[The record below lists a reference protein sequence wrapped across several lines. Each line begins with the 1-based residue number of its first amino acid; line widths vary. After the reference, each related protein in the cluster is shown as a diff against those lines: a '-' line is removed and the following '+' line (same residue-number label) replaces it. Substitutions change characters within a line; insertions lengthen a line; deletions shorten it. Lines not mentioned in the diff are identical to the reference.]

1 VWSRVWSANMNGAK
15 KTAFALVDC
24 NNFYASCEKLFRPDL
39 KHTPVVV
46 LSNNDGCI
54 VARSKEVK
62 ALGIKMGVPMFQV
75 RDAIKKHGIV
85 CFSSNYALY
94 ADMSNR
100 VMTILEEEA
109 PRLEV
114 YSIDEAFLDLT
125 GVGHVTDL
133 LAFGKGLKAKVDQWT
148 GITVG
153 VGIAPTKTL
162 AKLANH
168 AAKQYPATGSVVDLM
183 DPDRQKRLLALVDV
197 SDVWGVGRRTTAK
210 LKARGV
216 NTALDLANANPKS
229 IRSEFSVVLERTVR
243 ELNGVSCLDLELLRP
258 TKQQIICSRSF
269 GHKVTDKRELRE
281 AIAKYTTRAAEKLRG
296 EKRLCR
302 SVSVFIRTSP
312 FVPSEPQYSKIL
324 SAELPCP
331 TDDTRDLLAI
341 ADVLFDRLYRAGYR
355 YAKGGVMLADF
366 YEQGLFQ
373 QDFLR
378 ADSARHH
385 SKALM
390 GVMDT
395 INHSGLGHV
404 FFASQGV
411 SPQWSMKREH
421 LSPAYTT
428 KWDDLPKVW

>member
-1 VWSRVWSANMNGAK
+1 M

-39 KHTPVVV
+39 KHTPVAV

-75 RDAIKKHGIV
+75 QDEIRKHGIV

-94 ADMSNR
+94 ADLSNR

-114 YSIDEAFLDLT
+114 YSIDEAFMDLT
-125 GVGHVTDL
+125 GVDHLTDL
-133 LAFGKGLKAKVDQWT
+133 LAFGKRVKAKVDQWT

-168 AAKQYPATGSVVDLM
+168 AAKKYPATGSVVDLM
-183 DPDRQKRLLALVDV
+183 DPNRQKRLLAIVEV

-210 LKARGV
+210 LKARGIH
-216 NTALDLANANPKS
+216 TALDLANADPKS
-229 IRSEFSVVLERTVR
+229 IRSEFSVVLERTIR

-302 SVSVFIRTSP
+302 VVSVFIRTSP
-312 FVPSEPQYSKIL
+312 FIPNEPQYSKTL
-324 SAELPCP
+324 SVELPNP
-331 TDDTRDLLAI
+331 TDDTRDLLEV
-341 ADVLFDRLYRAGYR
+341 ADVLFRRIYRAGYR

-366 YEQGLFQ
+366 YEHDAFQ
-373 QDFLR
+373 QDLFR
-378 ADSARHH
+378 ADNTKIN
-385 SKALM
+385 SKTLM
-390 GVMDT
+390 NVVDK
-395 INHSGLGHV
+395 INHSGLGNV

-428 KWDDLPKVW
+428 RWNELPKVY

>member
-1 VWSRVWSANMNGAK
+1 M
-15 KTAFALVDC
+15 KTVFALVDC

-54 VARSKEVK
+54 VARSKEAK
-62 ALGIKMGVPMFQV
+62 ALGIKMGVPLFQIQ
-75 RDAIKKHGIV
+75 DELKQHGIV

-94 ADMSNR
+94 ADLSNR

-114 YSIDEAFLDLT
+114 YSIDEAFMDLT
-125 GVGHVTDL
+125 GVNNVMDL
-133 LAFGKGLKAKVDQWT
+133 LAFGQQVKAKVDQWT

-168 AAKQYPATGSVVDLM
+168 AAKKYPGTGSVVDLM
-183 DPDRQKRLLALVDV
+183 DPDRQKRLLAIVEV
-197 SDVWGVGRRTTAK
+197 GDVWGVGRRTTAK
-210 LKARGV
+210 LKTRGIH
-216 NTALDLANANPKS
+216 TALDLANADPKS
-229 IRSEFSVVLERTVR
+229 IRSEFSVVLERTIR
-243 ELNGVSCLDLELLRP
+243 ELNGVSCLDLELVRP

-296 EKRLCR
+296 EKRFCR
-302 SVSVFIRTSP
+302 VVSVFVRTSP
-312 FVPSEPQYSKIL
+312 FIPNEPQYSKTL
-324 SAELPCP
+324 SAELPNP
-331 TDDTRDLLAI
+331 TDDTRDLLEV
-341 ADVLFDRLYRAGYR
+341 ADVLFRRIYRSGYR

-366 YEQGLFQ
+366 YEHGAFQ
-373 QDFLR
+373 QDLFQ
-378 ADSARHH
+378 ADNTKIN

-390 GVMDT
+390 SVVDK
-395 INHSGLGHV
+395 INHSGLGKV

-428 KWDDLPKVW
+428 RWDELPKVY

>member
-1 VWSRVWSANMNGAK
+1 M

-75 RDAIKKHGIV
+75 QDEIRQHGIV

-114 YSIDEAFLDLT
+114 YSIDEAFMDLS
-125 GVGHVTDL
+125 GVDHVVGL
-133 LAFGKGLKAKVDQWT
+133 LEFGKQVKVKVDQWT

-168 AAKQYPATGSVVDLM
+168 AAKKYPATGSVVDLM
-183 DPDRQKRLLALVDV
+183 DPERQKRLLALVEV

-216 NTALDLANANPKS
+216 HTALDLANADPKT
-229 IRSEFSVVLERTVR
+229 IRSEFSVVLERTIR
-243 ELNGVSCLDLELLRP
+243 ELNGVSCLDLELVRP

-281 AIAKYTTRAAEKLRG
+281 AVAKYTTRAAEKLRG

-302 SVSVFIRTSP
+302 VVSVFVRTSP
-312 FVPSEPQYSKIL
+312 FIPNEPQYSKTL
-324 SAELPCP
+324 SAELPNP
-331 TDDTRDLLAI
+331 TDDTRDLLEVANE
-341 ADVLFDRLYRAGYR
+341 LFKRIYRAGFR

-366 YEQGLFQ
+366 YEQGAFQ
-373 QDFLR
+373 QDLFR
-378 ADSARHH
+378 ADNPKIN

-390 GVMDT
+390 SVVDK
-395 INHSGLGHV
+395 INHSGLGNV

-411 SPQWSMKREH
+411 SPQWAMKREH
-421 LSPAYTT
+421 LSPGYTT
-428 KWDDLPKVW
+428 RWDELPKVW

>member
-1 VWSRVWSANMNGAK
+1 M
-15 KTAFALVDC
+15 KTVFALVDC

-39 KHTPVVV
+39 KHTPVAV

-75 RDAIKKHGIV
+75 QDEIRKHGIV

-94 ADMSNR
+94 ADLSNR

-114 YSIDEAFLDLT
+114 YSIDEAFMDLT
-125 GVGHVTDL
+125 GVDHVTDL
-133 LAFGKGLKAKVDQWT
+133 LAFGKRVKAKVDKWT

-153 VGIAPTKTL
+153 VGIASTKTL

-168 AAKQYPATGSVVDLM
+168 AAKKYPATGSVVDLM
-183 DPDRQKRLLALVDV
+183 DPDRQKRLLALLDV

-210 LKARGV
+210 LKARGIH
-216 NTALDLANANPKS
+216 TALDLASADPKS
-229 IRSEFSVVLERTVR
+229 IRSEFSVVLERTIR
-243 ELNGVSCLDLELLRP
+243 ELNGVSCLDLELIRP

-302 SVSVFIRTSP
+302 VVNVFIRTSP
-312 FVPSEPQYSKIL
+312 FIPNEPQYSKTL
-324 SAELPCP
+324 SAELPNP
-331 TDDTRDLLAI
+331 TDDTRDLLEVAG
-341 ADVLFDRLYRAGYR
+341 VLFNRLWREGFR
-355 YAKGGVMLADF
+355 YMKAGVMLADF
-366 YEQGLFQ
+366 YEHGAFQ
-373 QDFLR
+373 QDLFR
-378 ADSARHH
+378 ADNTKIN

-390 GVMDT
+390 DVVDK
-395 INHSGLGHV
+395 INHSGLGNV

-428 KWDDLPKVW
+428 KWDELPKVY

>member
-1 VWSRVWSANMNGAK
+1 M
-15 KTAFALVDC
+15 KTVFALVDC

-39 KHTPVVV
+39 KHTPVAV

-75 RDAIKKHGIV
+75 QDEIRKHGIV

-94 ADMSNR
+94 ADLSNR

-114 YSIDEAFLDLT
+114 YSIDEAFMDLT
-125 GVGHVTDL
+125 GVDHVTDL
-133 LAFGKGLKAKVDQWT
+133 LAFGKRVKAKVDQWT

-168 AAKQYPATGSVVDLM
+168 AAKKYPATGSVVDLM
-183 DPDRQKRLLALVDV
+183 NPDRQKRLLAIVDV

-210 LKARGV
+210 LKARGIH
-216 NTALDLANANPKS
+216 TALDLANADPKS
-229 IRSEFSVVLERTVR
+229 IRSEFSVVLERTIR

-302 SVSVFIRTSP
+302 VVSVFVRTSP
-312 FVPSEPQYSKIL
+312 FIPNEPQYSKTL
-324 SAELPCP
+324 SAELPNP
-331 TDDTRDLLAI
+331 TDDTRDLLEV
-341 ADVLFDRLYRAGYR
+341 ADVLFRRIYRAGYR

-366 YEQGLFQ
+366 YEHGAFQ
-373 QDFLR
+373 QDLFR
-378 ADSARHH
+378 ADNTKIN

-390 GVMDT
+390 NVVDK
-395 INHSGLGHV
+395 INHSGLGNV

-411 SPQWSMKREH
+411 SPQWAMKREH

-428 KWDDLPKVW
+428 NWEELSKVW

>member
-1 VWSRVWSANMNGAK
+1 MCPW
-15 KTAFALVDC
+15 LVIRSY
-24 NNFYASCEKLFRPDL
+24 NFYASCEKLFRPDL
-39 KHTPVVV
+39 KHTPAEV

-75 RDAIKKHGIV
+75 QDEIRKHGIV

-94 ADMSNR
+94 ADLSNR

-114 YSIDEAFLDLT
+114 YSIDEAFMDLT
-125 GVGHVTDL
+125 GVDHVTDL
-133 LAFGKGLKAKVDQWT
+133 LAFGKRVKAKIDQWT

-153 VGIAPTKTL
+153 VGIAPSKTL
-162 AKLANH
+162 AKLANY
-168 AAKQYPATGSVVDLM
+168 AAKKYPATGSVVDLM
-183 DPDRQKRLLALVDV
+183 DPDRQKCLLAIVEV

-210 LKARGV
+210 LKARGIH
-216 NTALDLANANPKS
+216 TTLDLANADPKS
-229 IRSEFSVVLERTVR
+229 IRSEFSLVLERTIR
-243 ELNGVSCLDLELLRP
+243 ELNGVSCLDLELVRP

-302 SVSVFIRTSP
+302 VVSVFVRSSP
-312 FVPSEPQYSKIL
+312 FIPNEPQYSKIL
-324 SAELPCP
+324 SAELPNP
-331 TDDTRDLLAI
+331 TDDTRDLFEV
-341 ADVLFDRLYRAGYR
+341 ADVLFHRIYRAGYR

-366 YEQGLFQ
+366 YEHSVFQHDLF
-373 QDFLR
+373 R
-378 ADSARHH
+378 ADITKIN

-390 GVMDT
+390 SVVDK
-395 INHSGLGHV
+395 INHSGIGNV

-411 SPQWSMKREH
+411 SPKWAMKREH

-428 KWDDLPKVW
+428 RWDELPKVF

>member
-1 VWSRVWSANMNGAK
+1 M
-15 KTAFALVDC
+15 KTVFALVDC

-39 KHTPVVV
+39 KHTPVAV

-75 RDAIKKHGIV
+75 QGEIRKHGIV

-114 YSIDEAFLDLT
+114 YSIDEAFMDLT
-125 GVGHVTDL
+125 GVDHVTDL
-133 LAFGKGLKAKVDQWT
+133 LAFGKRVKAKVDQWT

-168 AAKQYPATGSVVDLM
+168 AAKKYPATGLVVDLM
-183 DPDRQKRLLALVDV
+183 DPDRQKRLLAIVDV
-197 SDVWGVGRRTTAK
+197 SEVWGVGRRTTAK
-210 LKARGV
+210 LKARGIQ
-216 NTALDLANANPKS
+216 TALDLANADPKS
-229 IRSEFSVVLERTVR
+229 IRSEFSVVLERTIR
-243 ELNGVSCLDLELLRP
+243 ELNGVSCLDLELVRP

-269 GHKVTDKRELRE
+269 GHKITDKRELRE

-302 SVSVFIRTSP
+302 VVSVFIRTSP
-312 FVPSEPQYSKIL
+312 FTPNEPQYSKTL
-324 SAELPCP
+324 SAELPNP
-331 TDDTRDLLAI
+331 TDDTRDLLEV
-341 ADVLFDRLYRAGYR
+341 ADVLFNRLWREGFR
-355 YAKGGVMLADF
+355 YMKAGVMLADF
-366 YEQGLFQ
+366 YEHGNFQ
-373 QDFLR
+373 QDLLR
-378 ADSARHH
+378 ADNTKIN

-390 GVMDT
+390 NVVDQ
-395 INHSGLGHV
+395 INHSGLGNV

-411 SPQWSMKREH
+411 SPQWAMKREH

-428 KWDDLPKVW
+428 NWEELPKVW

>member
-1 VWSRVWSANMNGAK
+1 M
-15 KTAFALVDC
+15 KTVFALVDC

-39 KHTPVVV
+39 KHTPVAV

-75 RDAIKKHGIV
+75 QDEIRKHGIV

-94 ADMSNR
+94 ADLSNR

-114 YSIDEAFLDLT
+114 YSIDEAFMDLT
-125 GVGHVTDL
+125 GVDHVTDL
-133 LAFGKGLKAKVDQWT
+133 LAFGKRVKAKVDQWT

-168 AAKQYPATGSVVDLM
+168 AAKKYPATGSVVDLM
-183 DPDRQKRLLALVDV
+183 DPDRQKRLLALLDV

-210 LKARGV
+210 LKARGI
-216 NTALDLANANPKS
+216 NTALDLANADPKS
-229 IRSEFSVVLERTVR
+229 IRSEFSVLLERTIR
-243 ELNGVSCLDLELLRP
+243 ELNGVSCLDLELVRP

-269 GHKVTDKRELRE
+269 GHKVTDKQELRE

-302 SVSVFIRTSP
+302 VVSVFVRTSP
-312 FVPSEPQYSKIL
+312 FIPNKPQYSKTL
-324 SAELPCP
+324 SAELPNP
-331 TDDTRDLLAI
+331 TDDTRDLLEV
-341 ADVLFDRLYRAGYR
+341 ADVLFRRIYREGYR

-366 YEQGLFQ
+366 YEHGAFQ
-373 QDFLR
+373 QDLFR
-378 ADSARHH
+378 PDNTKIN

-390 GVMDT
+390 NVVDK
-395 INHSGLGHV
+395 INHSGLGNV

-428 KWDDLPKVW
+428 RWDELPKVY

>member
-1 VWSRVWSANMNGAK
+1 METV
-15 KTAFALVDC
+15 FALVDC

-39 KHTPVVV
+39 KHTPVAV

-62 ALGIKMGVPMFQV
+62 VLGIKMGVPMFQV
-75 RDAIKKHGIV
+75 QDEIRKHGIV

-94 ADMSNR
+94 ADLSNR

-114 YSIDEAFLDLT
+114 YSIDEAFMDLT
-125 GVGHVTDL
+125 GVDHVTDL
-133 LAFGKGLKAKVDQWT
+133 LAFGKRVKAKIDQWT

-168 AAKQYPATGSVVDLM
+168 AAKKYPATGSVVDLM
-183 DPDRQKRLLALVDV
+183 DPNRQKRLLAIVDV

-210 LKARGV
+210 LKARGIH
-216 NTALDLANANPKS
+216 TALDLANADPKS
-229 IRSEFSVVLERTVR
+229 IRSEFSVVLERTIR
-243 ELNGVSCLDLELLRP
+243 ELNGVSCLDLELVRP

-269 GHKVTDKRELRE
+269 GHKVTDKQELRE

-302 SVSVFIRTSP
+302 VVSVFVRTSP
-312 FVPSEPQYSKIL
+312 FIPNEPQYSKTL
-324 SAELPCP
+324 SAELPNP
-331 TDDTRDLLAI
+331 TDDTRDLLEV
-341 ADVLFDRLYRAGYR
+341 ADVLFRRIYRAGYR

-366 YEQGLFQ
+366 YEHGAFQ
-373 QDFLR
+373 QDLFR
-378 ADSARHH
+378 ADNTKIN

-390 GVMDT
+390 NVVDK
-395 INHSGLGHV
+395 INHSGLGNI

-428 KWDDLPKVW
+428 RWDELPKVF

>member
-1 VWSRVWSANMNGAK
+1 M
-15 KTAFALVDC
+15 KTVFALVDC

-62 ALGIKMGVPMFQV
+62 VLGIKMGVPMFQV
-75 RDAIKKHGIV
+75 QDEIRKHGIV

-94 ADMSNR
+94 ADLSNR

-114 YSIDEAFLDLT
+114 YSIDEAFMDLT
-125 GVGHVTDL
+125 GVDHVTDL
-133 LAFGKGLKAKVDQWT
+133 LAFGKRVKAKVDQWT

-168 AAKQYPATGSVVDLM
+168 AAKKYPATGSVVDLM
-183 DPDRQKRLLALVDV
+183 DPDRQKRLLALLDV

-210 LKARGV
+210 LKARGI
-216 NTALDLANANPKS
+216 NTALDLANVDPKS
-229 IRSEFSVVLERTVR
+229 IRSEFSVVLERTIR
-243 ELNGVSCLDLELLRP
+243 ELNGVSCLDLELVRP

-269 GHKVTDKRELRE
+269 GHKITDKRELRE

-302 SVSVFIRTSP
+302 VVSVFIRTSP
-312 FVPSEPQYSKIL
+312 FIPNEPQYSKTL
-324 SAELPCP
+324 SAELPNP
-331 TDDTRDLLAI
+331 TDDTRDLLEVAE
-341 ADVLFDRLYRAGYR
+341 VLFNRLWREGFR
-355 YAKGGVMLADF
+355 YMKAGVMLADF
-366 YEQGLFQ
+366 YEHGNFQ
-373 QDFLR
+373 QDLLR
-378 ADSARHH
+378 ADNTKIN

-390 GVMDT
+390 NVVDQ
-395 INHSGLGHV
+395 INHSGLGNV

-411 SPQWSMKREH
+411 SPQWAMKREH

-428 KWDDLPKVW
+428 NWEELPKVW

>member
-1 VWSRVWSANMNGAK
+1 M
-15 KTAFALVDC
+15 KTVFALVDC

-75 RDAIKKHGIV
+75 QDEIRKHGIV

-114 YSIDEAFLDLT
+114 YSIDEAFMDLT
-125 GVGHVTDL
+125 GVDHVTDL
-133 LAFGKGLKAKVDQWT
+133 LAFGQQVKAKVDQWT

-168 AAKQYPATGSVVDLM
+168 AAKKYPATGSVVDLM
-183 DPDRQKRLLALVDV
+183 YPDRQKRLLALVDV

-210 LKARGV
+210 LKKRGI
-216 NTALDLANANPKS
+216 NTALDLANADPKS
-229 IRSEFSVVLERTVR
+229 IRSEFSVVLERTIR
-243 ELNGVSCLDLELLRP
+243 ELNGVSCLDLELVRP

-296 EKRLCR
+296 EKRFCR
-302 SVSVFIRTSP
+302 VVSVFVRTSP
-312 FVPSEPQYSKIL
+312 FIPNEPQYSKTL
-324 SAELPCP
+324 SAELPNP
-331 TDDTRDLLAI
+331 TDDTRDLLEV
-341 ADVLFDRLYRAGYR
+341 ADVLFRRIYRSGYR

-366 YEQGLFQ
+366 YEHGAFQ
-373 QDFLR
+373 QDLFQ
-378 ADSARHH
+378 ADNTKIN

-390 GVMDT
+390 SVVDK
-395 INHSGLGHV
+395 INHSGLGKV

-428 KWDDLPKVW
+428 RWDELPKVY

>member
-1 VWSRVWSANMNGAK
+1 MQTV
-15 KTAFALVDC
+15 FALIDC

-39 KHTPVVV
+39 KHTPIVV
-46 LSNNDGCI
+46 LSNNDGCV
-54 VARSKEVK
+54 VARSKEAK
-62 ALGIKMGVPMFQV
+62 ALGIKMGVPMFQIQ
-75 RDAIKKHGIV
+75 DEIKQHGIV

-94 ADMSNR
+94 ADLSNR

-114 YSIDEAFLDLT
+114 YSIDEAFMDLT
-125 GVGHVTDL
+125 GVDHVTDL
-133 LAFGKGLKAKVDQWT
+133 LTFGKQIKAKVDQWT

-168 AAKQYPATGSVVDLM
+168 AAKKYPATGSVVNLM

-210 LKARGV
+210 LKVRGIH
-216 NTALDLANANPKS
+216 TALDLANADPKS

-243 ELNGVSCLDLELLRP
+243 ELNGVSCLDLELVRP

-302 SVSVFIRTSP
+302 VISVFIRTSP
-312 FVPSEPQYSKIL
+312 FIPNEPQYAKTL
-324 SAELPCP
+324 SVELPNP
-331 TDDTRDLLAI
+331 TDDTRDLLDV
-341 ADVLFDRLYRAGYR
+341 ADVLLHRLYRANYR

-366 YEQGLFQ
+366 YEHGAFQ
-373 QDFLR
+373 QDLFR
-378 ADSARHH
+378 VNSTKQN
-385 SKALM
+385 SNALM
-390 GVMDT
+390 KVVDT
-395 INHSGLGHV
+395 INHSGLGKV

-411 SPQWSMKREH
+411 SPQWSMKRQH

-428 KWDDLPKVW
+428 RWDELPNVF

>member
-1 VWSRVWSANMNGAK
+1 M

-75 RDAIKKHGIV
+75 QDEIRQHGIV

-114 YSIDEAFLDLT
+114 YSIDEAFMDLS
-125 GVGHVTDL
+125 GVDHVVGL
-133 LAFGKGLKAKVDQWT
+133 LEFGKQVKVKVDQWT

-168 AAKQYPATGSVVDLM
+168 AAKKYPATGSVVDLM
-183 DPDRQKRLLALVDV
+183 DPERQKRLLALVEV

-216 NTALDLANANPKS
+216 HTALDLANADPKT
-229 IRSEFSVVLERTVR
+229 IRSEFSVVLERTIR
-243 ELNGVSCLDLELLRP
+243 ELNGVSCLDLELVRP

-281 AIAKYTTRAAEKLRG
+281 AVAKYTTRAAEKLRG

-302 SVSVFIRTSP
+302 VVSMFVRTSP
-312 FVPSEPQYSKIL
+312 FIPNEPQYSKTL
-324 SAELPCP
+324 SAELPNP
-331 TDDTRDLLAI
+331 TDDTRDLLEVANE
-341 ADVLFDRLYRAGYR
+341 LFKRIYRAGFR

-366 YEQGLFQ
+366 YEQGAFQ
-373 QDFLR
+373 QDLFR
-378 ADSARHH
+378 ADNPKIN

-390 GVMDT
+390 SVVDK
-395 INHSGLGHV
+395 INHSGLGNV

-411 SPQWSMKREH
+411 SPQWAMKREH
-421 LSPAYTT
+421 LSPGYTT
-428 KWDDLPKVW
+428 RWDELPKVW

>member
-1 VWSRVWSANMNGAK
+1 M
-15 KTAFALVDC
+15 KTVFALVDC

-39 KHTPVVV
+39 KRTPVAV

-75 RDAIKKHGIV
+75 QDEIRKHGIV

-114 YSIDEAFLDLT
+114 YSIDEAFMDLT
-125 GVGHVTDL
+125 GVDHVTDL
-133 LAFGKGLKAKVDQWT
+133 LAFGKRVKAKVDQWT

-168 AAKQYPATGSVVDLM
+168 AAKKYPATGSVVDLM
-183 DPDRQKRLLALVDV
+183 DPDRQKRLLAIVDV

-210 LKARGV
+210 LKARGI
-216 NTALDLANANPKS
+216 NTALDLVNADPKS
-229 IRSEFSVVLERTVR
+229 IRSEFSVVLERTIR

-302 SVSVFIRTSP
+302 VVSVFVRTSP
-312 FVPSEPQYSKIL
+312 FIPNEPQYSKTL
-324 SAELPCP
+324 SAELPNP
-331 TDDTRDLLAI
+331 TDDTRDLLEV
-341 ADVLFDRLYRAGYR
+341 ADVLFRRIYRAGYR

-366 YEQGLFQ
+366 YEHGAFQ
-373 QDFLR
+373 QDLFR
-378 ADSARHH
+378 ADNTKIN

-390 GVMDT
+390 NVVDK
-395 INHSGLGHV
+395 INHSGLGNV

-421 LSPAYTT
+421 LSPGYTT
-428 KWDDLPKVW
+428 RWDELPKVW

>member
-1 VWSRVWSANMNGAK
+1 M
-15 KTAFALVDC
+15 KTIFALVDC

-39 KHTPVVV
+39 KHTPIVV

-75 RDAIKKHGIV
+75 QDEIRKHGIV

-94 ADMSNR
+94 ADLSNR

-114 YSIDEAFLDLT
+114 YSIDEAFMDLT
-125 GVGHVTDL
+125 GVDHVTDL
-133 LAFGKGLKAKVDQWT
+133 LAFGKRVKAKVDKWT

-168 AAKQYPATGSVVDLM
+168 AAKKYPATGSVVDLM
-183 DPDRQKRLLALVDV
+183 DPDRQKRLLALLDV

-210 LKARGV
+210 LKARGIH
-216 NTALDLANANPKS
+216 TALDLANADPKS
-229 IRSEFSVVLERTVR
+229 IRSEFSVVLERTIR
-243 ELNGVSCLDLELLRP
+243 ELNGVSCLDLELVRP

-269 GHKVTDKRELRE
+269 GHKITDKRELRE

-296 EKRLCR
+296 EKRFCR
-302 SVSVFIRTSP
+302 VVSVFIRTSP
-312 FVPSEPQYSKIL
+312 FIPNEPQYSKTL
-324 SAELPCP
+324 SAELPNP
-331 TDDTRDLLAI
+331 TDDTRDLLEV
-341 ADVLFDRLYRAGYR
+341 ADVLFNRLWREGFR
-355 YAKGGVMLADF
+355 YMKAGVMLADF
-366 YEQGLFQ
+366 YEHGNFQ
-373 QDFLR
+373 QDLLR
-378 ADSARHH
+378 ADNTKIN

-390 GVMDT
+390 NVVDQ
-395 INHSGLGHV
+395 INHSGLGNV

-411 SPQWSMKREH
+411 SPQWAMKREH

-428 KWDDLPKVW
+428 NWEELPKVW

>member
-1 VWSRVWSANMNGAK
+1 MQ
-15 KTAFALVDC
+15 TAFALVDC

-39 KHTPVVV
+39 KHVPVAV

-75 RDAIKKHGIV
+75 QDEIRKHGIV

-114 YSIDEAFLDLT
+114 YSIDEAFMDLT
-125 GVGHVTDL
+125 GIDHVTDL
-133 LAFGKGLKAKVDQWT
+133 LAFGKQVKAKVDKWT

-168 AAKQYPATGSVVDLM
+168 AAKKYPATGSVVDLM
-183 DPDRQKRLLALVDV
+183 NPDRQKRLLALVDV
-197 SDVWGVGRRTTAK
+197 SEIWGVGRRTTVR
-210 LKARGV
+210 LKEQGV
-216 NTALDLANANPKS
+216 YTALDLANADPKS
-229 IRSEFSVVLERTVR
+229 IRREFSVVLERTVR
-243 ELNGVSCLDLELLRP
+243 ELNGVSCLDLELVRP

-269 GHKVTDKRELRE
+269 GHKVTDERELRE
-281 AIAKYTTRAAEKLRG
+281 AIVKYTTRAAEKLRG

-302 SVSVFIRTSP
+302 VVNVFIRTSP
-312 FVPSEPQYSKIL
+312 FISNEPQYSKTL
-324 SAELPCP
+324 SAELPNP
-331 TDDTRDLLAI
+331 TDDTRDLLEV
-341 ADVLFDRLYRAGYR
+341 ADVLFARLWRDGFR
-355 YAKGGVMLADF
+355 YMKAGVMLADF
-366 YEQGLFQ
+366 YKHDTFQ
-373 QDFLR
+373 QDFFKTGD
-378 ADSARHH
+378 AKNN

-390 GVMDT
+390 SVVDK
-395 INHSGLGHV
+395 INLSGLGNV

-428 KWDDLPKVW
+428 RWDELPKVW

>member
-1 VWSRVWSANMNGAK
+1 
-15 KTAFALVDC
+15 
-24 NNFYASCEKLFRPDL
+24 
-39 KHTPVVV
+39 
-46 LSNNDGCI
+46 
-54 VARSKEVK
+54 
-62 ALGIKMGVPMFQV
+62 
-75 RDAIKKHGIV
+75 
-85 CFSSNYALY
+85 
-94 ADMSNR
+94 MSNR
-100 VMTILEEEA
+100 VMSILEEEA

-114 YSIDEAFLDLT
+114 YSIDEAFMDLT
-125 GVGHVTDL
+125 GVDHVTDL
-133 LAFGKGLKAKVDQWT
+133 LAFGKRVKAKVDQWT

-168 AAKQYPATGSVVDLM
+168 AAKKYPATGSVVDLM
-183 DPDRQKRLLALVDV
+183 DPDRQKRLLALLDV

-210 LKARGV
+210 LKARGI
-216 NTALDLANANPKS
+216 NTALDLANADPKS
-229 IRSEFSVVLERTVR
+229 IRSEFSVVLERTIR
-243 ELNGVSCLDLELLRP
+243 ELNGVSCLDLELLRQ

-302 SVSVFIRTSP
+302 VVSVFVRTSP
-312 FVPSEPQYSKIL
+312 FIPNEPQYSKTL
-324 SAELPCP
+324 SAELPNP
-331 TDDTRDLLAI
+331 TDDTRDLLEVAG
-341 ADVLFDRLYRAGYR
+341 VLFHRIYLAGYR

-366 YEQGLFQ
+366 YEHGAFQ
-373 QDFLR
+373 QDLFR
-378 ADSARHH
+378 ADNTKIN

-390 GVMDT
+390 NVVDK
-395 INHSGLGHV
+395 INHSGLGNV

-428 KWDDLPKVW
+428 RWDELPKVY

>member
-1 VWSRVWSANMNGAK
+1 MQTV
-15 KTAFALVDC
+15 FALVDC

-75 RDAIKKHGIV
+75 QDEIRKHGIV

-94 ADMSNR
+94 ADLSNR

-109 PRLEV
+109 PRVEV
-114 YSIDEAFLDLT
+114 YSIDEAFMDLT
-125 GVGHVTDL
+125 GVNHVVDL
-133 LAFGKGLKAKVDQWT
+133 LAFGKRVKAKVDQWT

-168 AAKQYPATGSVVDLM
+168 AAKKYPATGAVVDLM

-197 SDVWGVGRRTTAK
+197 SDVWGVGRRTTVK

-216 NTALDLANANPKS
+216 HTALDLANADPKS
-229 IRSEFSVVLERTVR
+229 IRSEFSVVLERTIR
-243 ELNGVSCLDLELLRP
+243 ELNGVSCLDLELVRP

-302 SVSVFIRTSP
+302 VISVFIRTSP
-312 FVPSEPQYSKIL
+312 FIPNEPQYSKTL
-324 SAELPCP
+324 SAELPSP
-331 TDDTRDLLAI
+331 TDDTRDLLDVTEAI
-341 ADVLFDRLYRAGYR
+341 FHHIYRAGFR

-366 YEQGLFQ
+366 YEHGAFQ
-373 QDFLR
+373 QDLFRLNNTKR
-378 ADSARHH
+378 N
-385 SKALM
+385 SKAM
-390 GVMDT
+390 MSVVDR
-395 INHSGLGHV
+395 INRSGLGNV

-411 SPQWSMKREH
+411 SPQWSMKREY

-428 KWDDLPKVW
+428 KWDELPKVF

>member
-1 VWSRVWSANMNGAK
+1 MI
-15 KTAFALVDC
+15 KTVFALVDC

-39 KHTPVVV
+39 KHTPVAV

-75 RDAIKKHGIV
+75 QDEIRKHGIV

-94 ADMSNR
+94 ADLSNR

-114 YSIDEAFLDLT
+114 YSIDEAFMDLT
-125 GVGHVTDL
+125 GVDHVTDL
-133 LAFGKGLKAKVDQWT
+133 LAFGKRVKAKVDQWT

-168 AAKQYPATGSVVDLM
+168 AAKKYPATGSVVDLM
-183 DPDRQKRLLALVDV
+183 DPDRQKRLLALLDV

-210 LKARGV
+210 LKARGI
-216 NTALDLANANPKS
+216 NTALDLANADPKS
-229 IRSEFSVVLERTVR
+229 IRSEFSVLLERTIR
-243 ELNGVSCLDLELLRP
+243 ELNGVSCLDLELVRP

-269 GHKVTDKRELRE
+269 GHKVTDKQELRE

-302 SVSVFIRTSP
+302 VVSVFVRTSP
-312 FVPSEPQYSKIL
+312 FIPNKPQYSKTL
-324 SAELPCP
+324 SAELPNP
-331 TDDTRDLLAI
+331 TDDTRDLLEV
-341 ADVLFDRLYRAGYR
+341 ADVLFRRIYREGYR

-366 YEQGLFQ
+366 YEHGAFQ
-373 QDFLR
+373 QDLFR
-378 ADSARHH
+378 PDNTKIN

-390 GVMDT
+390 NVVDK
-395 INHSGLGHV
+395 INHSGLGNV

-428 KWDDLPKVW
+428 RWDELPKVY

>member
-1 VWSRVWSANMNGAK
+1 M
-15 KTAFALVDC
+15 KTVFALVDC

-75 RDAIKKHGIV
+75 QDEIRKHGIV

-94 ADMSNR
+94 ADLSNR

-114 YSIDEAFLDLT
+114 YSIDEAFMDLT
-125 GVGHVTDL
+125 GVDHVTDL
-133 LAFGKGLKAKVDQWT
+133 LAFGKRVKAKVDQWT

-168 AAKQYPATGSVVDLM
+168 AAKKYPATGSVVDLM
-183 DPDRQKRLLALVDV
+183 DPDRQKRLLALLDV
-197 SDVWGVGRRTTAK
+197 SDVWGVGRRITAK
-210 LKARGV
+210 LKARGI
-216 NTALDLANANPKS
+216 NTALDLANADPKS
-229 IRSEFSVVLERTVR
+229 IRSEFSVVLERTIR
-243 ELNGVSCLDLELLRP
+243 ELNGVSCLDLELVRP

-269 GHKVTDKRELRE
+269 GHKVTDKQELRE
-281 AIAKYTTRAAEKLRG
+281 VIAKYTTRAAEKLRG

-302 SVSVFIRTSP
+302 VVSVFIRTSP
-312 FVPSEPQYSKIL
+312 FISHEPQYSKTL
-324 SAELPCP
+324 SAELPNP
-331 TDDTRDLLAI
+331 TDDTRDLLEVAY
-341 ADVLFDRLYRAGYR
+341 VLFRRIYRAGYR

-366 YEQGLFQ
+366 YEHGAFQ
-373 QDFLR
+373 QDLFR
-378 ADSARHH
+378 ADNTKIN

-390 GVMDT
+390 NVVDK
-395 INHSGLGHV
+395 INQSGLGNV

-428 KWDDLPKVW
+428 RWDELPKVF

>member
-1 VWSRVWSANMNGAK
+1 MSGANQ
-15 KTAFALVDC
+15 TVFALVDC

-46 LSNNDGCI
+46 LSNNDGCV

-62 ALGIKMGVPMFQV
+62 ALGLKMGVPMFQ
-75 RDAIKKHGIV
+75 IKDEIRKYGIV

-94 ADMSNR
+94 ADLSNR

-109 PRLEV
+109 PRVEV
-114 YSIDEAFLDLT
+114 YSIDEAFMDLT
-125 GVGHVTDL
+125 GVDHVTNL
-133 LAFGKGLKAKVDQWT
+133 LAFGKQVKAKVDKWT

-153 VGIAPTKTL
+153 IGIAPTKTL

-168 AAKQYPATGSVVDLM
+168 AAKKYPATGSVVDLM

-197 SDVWGVGRRTTAK
+197 GDVWGVGRRTTAK
-210 LKARGV
+210 LKARGIH
-216 NTALDLANANPKS
+216 TALDLANADAKAM
-229 IRSEFSVVLERTVR
+229 RSEFSVVLERTIR
-243 ELNGVSCLDLELLRP
+243 ELNGVSCLDLECVRP

-269 GHKVTDKRELRE
+269 GHKVTEKQELRE

-302 SVSVFIRTSP
+302 AVSVFIRTSP
-312 FVPSEPQYSKIL
+312 HIKNEPFYSKTL
-324 SAELPCP
+324 SVELPNP
-331 TDDTRDLLAI
+331 TDDTRDLLEVTNVI
-341 ADVLFDRLYRAGYR
+341 FRRIWRAGYR
-355 YAKGGVMLADF
+355 YMKAGVMLADF
-366 YEQGLFQ
+366 YEHGVFQ
-373 QDFLR
+373 QDLFR
-378 ADSARHH
+378 VDNSKVN

-390 GVMDT
+390 AVVDS
-395 INHSGLGHV
+395 INQSGLGNV

-411 SPQWSMKREH
+411 SPQWSMKRDH

-428 KWDDLPKVW
+428 KWEDLPNVY